1 MFFATPLVLAG
12 LATTVLGGQWHLAD
26 SHVGKGFLDA
36 FIHQAIKDPTA
47 GRVYAHLHPCPSVD
61 PADLIICRNYVSQAT
76 ALSKNLTFANSNT
89 LIIRADHTRTLGANG
104 PGRDSVRLMSKK
116 QYTKHVTMSVPLPF
130 RRTFRVP

>member
-1 MFFATPLVLAG
+1 MFFVTPFVLAG

-47 GRVYAHLHPCPSVD
+47 GRVYAHLHPYPYVD
-61 PADLIICRNYVSQAT
+61 PADFSICRNYVSKAT

-104 PGRDSVRLMSKK
+104 PWRDSVRLMSKK
-116 QYTKHVTMSVPLPF
+116 QYTKHVTVSVPLPLRCIF
-130 RRTFRVP
+130 WVP